1 MYIIIKITHTISNMN
16 AYQAGGWIPGRSWD
30 RMATAGLT
38 FRAKDGYV
46 VMAVVRLAER
56 WRQLWQMAGR
66 EDLLEDPRYLG
77 QGGNGEFYFHQ
88 VIPAIEGWSQSYK
101 TREVAE
107 KLTEIGFSMGVAQAI
122 ADLDQCPHLESRD
135 MFVETGDTLG
145 GQFRSIRTP
154 VRLTACEDSPAT
166 TPPRLGENNQD
177 ILCSLGGLTPEEVD
191 QLTAEGAL

>member
-88 VIPAIEGWSQSYK
+88 IIPAIEGWSQSYK

-107 KLTEIGFSMGVAQAI
+107 KLTEIGFSMGVAQTI

-145 GQFRSIRTP
+145 GQFQSIRTP

>member
-46 VMAVVRLAER
+46 VMAVVRLTER

-88 VIPAIEGWSQSYK
+88 IIPAIEGWSQSYK